1 MDQVTIELENCYGI
15 RKLKHQFDFSKK
27 RAYAIYAP
35 NGSMKS
41 SFAQTFKDVAEGQA
55 SRNRIFPS
63 RKSVRIIQDES
74 GAELPQES
82 VLVLPPYDQ
91 FLKHTEKTSTLL
103 LNNDLRQE
111 YEQLHADINKSKA
124 NFLKAMKEQSG
135 SRKPLDCEIALT
147 FMKSDADEFF
157 YQALE
162 RVSSEMKEQGDAPFA
177 DVRYDSIFDQKILD
191 ALKTKG
197 LKETIQEYI
206 IRYNQLLESST
217 YFKKGIFE
225 YYNAAQIAKTLATNG
240 FFDAKHTVTL
250 NAKAKIEISS
260 QKQLEDLISKEL
272 KEITK
277 DQELKKKFDAVKKQ
291 LEKNIPLKGFQRYL
305 CDHEF
310 LLPHLANVELF
321 KEQVWKSYFKANESL
336 YSDLLE
342 QHRRVK
348 TELKEIEEAARK
360 EQTRWEEAID
370 LFNERF
376 FVPFALEAKNKAAVT
391 LGHDAILDLSYT
403 FHDGT
408 DQAPVEHDELMKS
421 LSHGEKKAL
430 YILNI
435 IFEIEVRRQN
445 QQETL
450 FVVDDIADSF
460 DYKNKYAIIQ
470 YLQDI
475 SDGPVFKQIMLTH
488 NFDFFR
494 TVSSRFVGYSRC
506 LMATKTETGVV
517 ELAQSSGIRNPFLND
532 WKGSFFEDGKKRIA
546 SISFTRNLIEHIAGE
561 TDTNYTRLTSLLHWK
576 DDSASIKQ
584 SELDKI
590 YQDFFGRQGGFP
602 NKDESV
608 VDMIEREANDCL
620 STNGGVNFE
629 HKIVLSIGIR
639 LRAERFM
646 SNKITDAAFLASI
659 EKNQTPHLLKRFEN
673 DFSDE
678 VETIKTLRKVVL
690 MTPENIH
697 LNAFMYEPIL
707 DMSDDSLKSLYR
719 EVCELK

>member
-1 MDQVTIELENCYGI
+1 M
-15 RKLKHQFDFSKK
+15 
-27 RAYAIYAP
+27 
-35 NGSMKS
+35 
-41 SFAQTFKDVAEGQA
+41 
-55 SRNRIFPS
+55 
-63 RKSVRIIQDES
+63 
-74 GAELPQES
+74 
-82 VLVLPPYDQ
+82 
-91 FLKHTEKTSTLL
+91 
-103 LNNDLRQE
+103 
-111 YEQLHADINKSKA
+111 
-124 NFLKAMKEQSG
+124 
-135 SRKPLDCEIALT
+135 
-147 FMKSDADEFF
+147 
-157 YQALE
+157 
-162 RVSSEMKEQGDAPFA
+162 
-177 DVRYDSIFDQKILD
+177 
-191 ALKTKG
+191 
-197 LKETIQEYI
+197 
-206 IRYNQLLESST
+206 
-217 YFKKGIFE
+217 
-225 YYNAAQIAKTLATNG
+225 
-240 FFDAKHTVTL
+240 
-250 NAKAKIEISS
+250 
-260 QKQLEDLISKEL
+260 
-272 KEITK
+272 
-277 DQELKKKFDAVKKQ
+277 
-291 LEKNIPLKGFQRYL
+291 
-305 CDHEF
+305 
-310 LLPHLANVELF
+310 
-321 KEQVWKSYFKANESL
+321 
-336 YSDLLE
+336 
-342 QHRRVK
+342 
-348 TELKEIEEAARK
+348 
-360 EQTRWEEAID
+360 
-370 LFNERF
+370 
-376 FVPFALEAKNKAAVT
+376 T

-475 SDGPVFKQIMLTH
+475 SDGLVFKQIMLTH

-532 WKGSFFEDGKKRIA
+532 WKGSFFKDGKKRIA

-561 TDTNYTRLTSLLHWK
+561 TDTNYKRLTSLLHWK

-584 SELDKI
+584 SELDRI
-590 YQDFFGRQGGFP
+590 YQDFFGKQGSFP

-608 VDMIEREANDCL
+608 VDMIEREAKDCL
-620 STNGGVNFE
+620 STNRGVNFE

-646 SNKITDAAFLASI
+646 ANKITDAAFLARI

-719 EVCELK
+719 EVCELR